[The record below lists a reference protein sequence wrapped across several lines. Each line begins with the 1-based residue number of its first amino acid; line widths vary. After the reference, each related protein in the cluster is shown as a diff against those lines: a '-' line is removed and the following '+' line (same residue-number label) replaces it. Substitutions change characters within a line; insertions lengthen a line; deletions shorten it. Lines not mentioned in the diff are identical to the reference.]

1 MVSCAQQTILTGGA
15 KDNKPPKLVLDSNR
29 IITNFSENHL
39 LLEFNENI
47 QLIKDKRTFITNPK
61 INNIELIE
69 EKNKI
74 NLVWRDSLSKN
85 TTYSFIFIN
94 AIADIT
100 ESNIL
105 SLGDFFKLLFIK
117 KINFSNEDNHSIIKE
132 EINLDERF

>member
-1 MVSCAQQTILTGGA
+1 MG

-29 IITNFSENHL
+29 TVTNFSENHL

-47 QLIKDKRTFITNPK
+47 QLIKDKRTFITNPE

-74 NLVWRDSLSKN
+74 DLVWRDSLSKN
-85 TTYSFIFIN
+85 TTYSFIFLN

-100 ESNIL
+100 ESNKIDELKYIISTGNKIDSGSIYGSINNIL
-105 SLGDFFKLLFIK
+105 KS
-117 KINFSNEDNHSIIKE
+117 
-132 EINLDERF
+132 RP

>member
-29 IITNFSENHL
+29 IVTNFSENHL

-47 QLIKDKRTFITNPK
+47 QLIKDKRTFITNPE

-74 NLVWRDSLSKN
+74 DLVWRDSLSKN
-85 TTYSFIFIN
+85 TTYSFIFLN
-94 AIADIT
+94 AALTLFLFRTSQCKQRSEILLCISIT
-100 ESNIL
+100 
-105 SLGDFFKLLFIK
+105 FFA
-117 KINFSNEDNHSIIKE
+117 S
-132 EINLDERF
+132 